1 MELLKQRIIKDGIEL
16 GTEIVKV
23 DSFLNHQLD
32 IGLFMALGKE
42 IHRRFG
48 GFGVNKIL
56 TIESSGIGIAAI
68 ASMYFDLVPVVFAKK
83 AQPNTMTEEFYGAPV
98 KSFTKGTV
106 SIARVAKKFLC
117 PEDRVL
123 ILDDF
128 LAHGE
133 AAAGL
138 CSLVA
143 QAGGTVCGI
152 SAVIEKEFQGGSAK
166 LRQAGYYVDSLSVI
180 TKIENGKIYFKDE
193 TE

>member
-1 MELLKQRIIKDGIEL
+1 MQLLNQRILKDGMEL
-16 GTEIVKV
+16 GTEIIKA

-42 IHRRFG
+42 IQCRFG
-48 GFGVNKIL
+48 HLGINKIL

-68 ASMYFDLVPVVFAKK
+68 TAMYFDLVPVVFAKK
-83 AQPNTMTEEFYGAPV
+83 TQPNTMTEEFYGAPV

-106 SIARVAKKFLC
+106 SIARIAKKYLH

-123 ILDDF
+123 IVDDF

-138 CSLVA
+138 CSLVE

-152 SAVIEKEFQGGSAK
+152 SAVIEKEFQGGSTK
-166 LRQAGYYVDSLSVI
+166 LRQAGYYVNSLSVI
-180 TKIENGKIYFKDE
+180 MKIENGKIYFKDE

>member
-1 MELLKQRIIKDGIEL
+1 MELLNQRIRRDGIEL

-42 IHRRFG
+42 IYRRFG
-48 GFGVNKIL
+48 HFGVNKIL

-68 ASMYFDLVPVVFAKK
+68 ASMYFDLVPVVYAKK
-83 AQPNTMTEEFYGAPV
+83 TQPNTMTEEFYGAPV

-106 SIARVAKKFLC
+106 SIARVAKKYLC
-117 PEDRVL
+117 PEDKVL

-133 AAAGL
+133 AASGL
-138 CSLVA
+138 CSLVE

-180 TKIENGKIYFKDE
+180 TKIEDGKIYFKDE

>member
-1 MELLKQRIIKDGIEL
+1 MELLKRRIINDGTEI

-48 GFGVNKIL
+48 NMGINKIL
-56 TIESSGIGIAAI
+56 TIEASGIGIAAI
-68 ASMYFDLVPVVFAKK
+68 TAIYFDLVPVVFAKK
-83 AQPNTMTEEFYGAPV
+83 TQPNTMSDEFYGAPV

-106 SIARVAKKFLC
+106 SMARVSKQYLNK
-117 PEDRVL
+117 DDKVL
-123 ILDDF
+123 IIDDF

-138 CSLVA
+138 ANLVE
-143 QAGGTVCGI
+143 QAGGAVLGI
-152 SAVIEKEFQGGSAK
+152 AAIVEKEFQGGSQK
-166 LRQAGYYVDSLSVI
+166 LRDLGYHVDSLAVI
-180 TKIENGKIYFKDE
+180 TKIEDGKIYFKD
-193 TE
+193 